1 MQHDWKL
8 TTQLFNDFDKNR
20 NWTARLQ
27 VAGLRRREMSKLH
40 YILIIVTTLEISL
53 VAHLQKCVAD
63 DWPLQK
69 NLFFL
74 FCFFYYW
81 HNVTVVMPGSTAVM
95 HFASAQSVVDEK
107 EQSREKTN
115 KTAHVVE
122 SLLGFLSPSTG
133 RITKR
138 EGGGKQDL
146 KYQHNLHHTTS
157 IKKKLG
163 KALRYSKHVPTLR

>member
-1 MQHDWKL
+1 
-8 TTQLFNDFDKNR
+8 
-20 NWTARLQ
+20 
-27 VAGLRRREMSKLH
+27 MSKLH

-63 DWPLQK
+63 DWLLQK

-74 FCFFYYW
+74 FCFYYW

-107 EQSREKTN
+107 EQSRETTN

-122 SLLGFLSPSTG
+122 SILGFLSPSTG

-138 EGGGKQDL
+138 GGGGTRLEIPTHKQLAPHDVH
-146 KYQHNLHHTTS
+146 KEEA
-157 IKKKLG
+157 IG